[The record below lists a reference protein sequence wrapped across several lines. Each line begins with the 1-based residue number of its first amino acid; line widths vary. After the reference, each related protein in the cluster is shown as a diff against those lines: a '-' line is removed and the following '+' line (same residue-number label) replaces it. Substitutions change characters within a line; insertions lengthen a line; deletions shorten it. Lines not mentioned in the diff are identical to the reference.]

1 MDPRF
6 SSTPGHPSMGR
17 RRFVRVA
24 LASAVGMPVLMAC
37 SPEVTPFKSTDVTG
51 ATFAQDFRLKD
62 HLGNLRTLADFKGK
76 ITVVFFGFT
85 QCPDVCPTSM
95 TTMAE
100 VKRLLGAQG
109 DRLQVLFITVD
120 PERDTQALLK
130 EYMANFDPSFIAL
143 RPEPE
148 RHDEHGR
155 GAHQL
160 RVRPPP
166 ILGTPYHHDLLDLIR
181 RDPVGRKPS
190 RGRRI
195 GDGDLRGEQRP
206 DHLGI
211 GPDVRLGHLQVDRR
225 LPAID

>member
-51 ATFAQDFRLKD
+51 ASFAQDLRLKD
-62 HLGNLRTLADFKGK
+62 HHGNLRTMKDFKGK
-76 ITVVFFGFT
+76 IAVVFFGFT

-130 EYMANFDPSFIAL
+130 AYMTNFDPSFIAL
-143 RPEPE
+143 RPEP
-148 RHDEHGR
+148 DELKDVVAGFKIYYKKVPGSTPTSYTMDHSAGKYIFDTE
-155 GAHQL
+155 A
-160 RVRPPP
+160 RVRLFSAYGTDAATIASDIQ
-166 ILGTPYHHDLLDLIR
+166 ILL
-181 RDPVGRKPS
+181 S
-190 RGRRI
+190 
-195 GDGDLRGEQRP
+195 
-206 DHLGI
+206 
-211 GPDVRLGHLQVDRR
+211 
-225 LPAID
+225 AA